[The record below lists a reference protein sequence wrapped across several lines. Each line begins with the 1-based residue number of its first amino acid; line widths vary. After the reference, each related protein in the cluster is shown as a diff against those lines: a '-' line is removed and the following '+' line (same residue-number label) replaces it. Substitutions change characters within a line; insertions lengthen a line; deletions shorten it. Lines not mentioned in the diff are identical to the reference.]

1 MNFANIKGRIFRYQ
15 NEFLIFL
22 ATRGFVSSGNS
33 SITFFGNDYSGYWF
47 PDRLA
52 SSSGTIWGVGLGM
65 SSTFEVELG
74 RKGYKI
80 LGFEPDLRFFDRALG
95 EFKEID
101 STLFPYGLWD
111 RDGVFDSFGS
121 SISLVN
127 IFENSSGNN
136 DSLQIRDIHKVANL
150 LDLQNQKSPRVL
162 KMNIEGAE
170 REILHAL
177 IEKPLPFEVIIFQ
190 AEFLLHLKFVKVSKK
205 LLAAL
210 ELRRLLRDFT
220 SHGYQLIHHCGNQ
233 FTLVWKSEVSQNSL
247 QTVSDMPASN

>member
-1 MNFANIKGRIFRYQ
+1 MNLAKIKERIFRYQ
-15 NEFLIFL
+15 NEVLILL
-22 ATRGFVSSGNS
+22 ATRGFISSDNS
-33 SITFFGNDYSGYWF
+33 SISFFGNDYSGYWF
-47 PDRLA
+47 PERLA

-74 RKGYKI
+74 RKGYRI
-80 LGFEPDLRFFDRALG
+80 LGFEPDLRFFDRALV

-101 STLFPYGLWD
+101 ATLYPYGLWD

-127 IFENSSGNN
+127 IFENSNGNN
-136 DSLQIRDIHKVANL
+136 DSLQIRDIHKVANS

-190 AEFLLHLKFVKVSKK
+190 AEFLLHLKFIKVSKK
-205 LLAAL
+205 LFAAL
-210 ELRRLLRDFT
+210 ELRRLLRDLA

-233 FTLVWKSEVSQNSL
+233 FTLVSKSEDSRNSVK
-247 QTVSDMPASN
+247 TVSEMPANN